1 MTNQQTPVFD
11 IELTAPDISAYKNGN
26 TGIDYIST
34 YDSGIDGPH
43 VMISAVVHGNELCGA
58 IAVDH
63 LHRQKVRPA
72 RGKLTLAFMNV
83 AAFHSF
89 DPDNP
94 TRSRFVD
101 EDFNRV
107 WTKETLEGPRDS
119 VELTRAREVLPI
131 VEQADFI
138 LDIHSMLISPA
149 PLMMAG
155 PVPKGRSLAKQVGL
169 PKFVISDAGHANGTR
184 MRDYGDFIN
193 PESEKNS
200 LLVECGTHWA
210 KETGELAI
218 KSAYRF
224 LDIFD
229 MIPKDLAAQYGP
241 SQEDLP
247 DQTFVEVSG
256 PYTVQT
262 ENFRYAEKYEGMEI
276 IEKEG
281 SVIGFDGDKP
291 VTTPYDRCVMVMP
304 SLNIKKG
311 ESAVRY
317 GRVLDL

>member
-1 MTNQQTPVFD
+1 MSNSVTPEFD
-11 IELTAPDISAYKNGN
+11 VELTAPDISSYKEGN

-63 LHRQKVRPA
+63 LHKQNVRPK

-83 AAFHSF
+83 AAYHSF
-89 DPDNP
+89 NPEDP
-94 TRSRFVD
+94 TKSRFVD

-107 WTKETLEGPRDS
+107 WTPEILDGPRDS
-119 VELTRAREVLPI
+119 VELRRAREVRSV
-131 VEQADFI
+131 VEDADFV

-155 PVPKGRSLAKQVGL
+155 PVAKGRKLAGDVGL

-184 MRDYGDFIN
+184 MRDYVDFIN
-193 PESEKNS
+193 PNSPKNA

-210 KETGELAI
+210 KETGDLAI

-224 LDIFD
+224 LDIFG
-229 MIPKDLAAQYGP
+229 MIEPELAKAFGP
-241 SQEDLP
+241 SEADLP

-262 ENFRYAEKYEGMEI
+262 DDFKYAEDYKGMEI
-276 IEKEG
+276 LEKEG
-281 SVIGFDGDKP
+281 TIIGHDGDTP
-291 VTTPYDRCVMVMP
+291 VKTPYDHCVMVMP

-317 GRVLDL
+317 GRVLDM